1 MEGLRPFTST
11 GRDDE
16 SEGPT
21 SPEALLISALLVSG
35 QFTPERYHVGS
46 DDIGGWG
53 RLWEF
58 CRDYQT
64 KAGKA
69 PPASLVGT
77 VFPEF
82 IISPEVDVGWAAA
95 KVRDAAALR
104 GLRVRSHQMLKAVGD
119 EDVEGAFA
127 AFDGLTRPRGHRKE
141 PVDVFDHTVLSPEFE
156 VSKVEVPFKS
166 LQHASTGGI
175 APGEFWVLAA
185 RLATGKTHVGL
196 EFMARAASS
205 GSSVAVASYEMPAKQ
220 VSARLIRKLAGK
232 DRGLL
237 AMLDSE
243 DELARKKGIDAVKER
258 TPGSAVVY
266 DPSHGQINS
275 TAFVRELCMD
285 HDLVMLDH
293 LGLMQNME
301 GKRAI
306 DDWRVQAWISNVVRE
321 ITLNTSGRV
330 LALAQVNRQADA
342 SINNLRTPKA
352 SELSQSDAIG
362 QDADVV
368 ITMRRWSKRSMRYEA
383 VKMREGPNVGWFSR
397 FEPDRNRFEEIPRE
411 LADQLRVEDTSAEEF

>member
-11 GRDDE
+11 GRDDQG
-16 SEGPT
+16 EGPT
-21 SPEALLISALLVSG
+21 SPEALLISALLSSG
-35 QFTPERYHVGS
+35 VFTPEKHHVSG
-46 DDIGGWG
+46 DDIDGWG
-53 RLWEF
+53 RLWAF
-58 CRDYQT
+58 CRDYQD
-64 KAGKA
+64 KSGSA
-69 PPASLVGT
+69 PPMSLVGT
-77 VFPEF
+77 MFPEF
-82 IISPEVDVGWAAA
+82 TITPDVDVGWAAA
-95 KVRDAAALR
+95 KVRDASALR
-104 GLRVRSHQMLKAVGD
+104 GLRRRSHQMLKAVGE

-127 AFDGLTRPRGHRKE
+127 AFDGLSRPRGHRKE
-141 PVDVFDHTVLSPEFE
+141 PVDVFDHTVLAPDFV
-156 VSKVEVPFKS
+156 VSKVEVPFKT
-166 LQHASTGGI
+166 LQRASAGGI

-196 EFMARAASS
+196 EFMARAAIG
-205 GSSVAVASYEMPAKQ
+205 GSRVAVASYEMPAKQ

-232 DRGLL
+232 DRSLL
-237 AMLDSE
+237 AMLDSD
-243 DELARKKGIDAVKER
+243 DELVRKKGIDATRER
-258 TPGSAVVY
+258 VDGSAVVY

-275 TAFVRELCMD
+275 TAFVRELCLD

-306 DDWRVQAWISNVVRE
+306 DDWRVQAWISNVIRE

-342 SINNLRTPKA
+342 SVNNLRTPKA

-368 ITMRRWSKRSMRYEA
+368 ITMRRWCKRAMRYEA
-383 VKMREGPNVGWFSR
+383 VKMREGPNVGWYSR
-397 FEPDRNRFEEIPRE
+397 FEPERNRFEEIERE
-411 LADQLRVEDTSAEEF
+411 LADQLRVEDTSAEDF